1 MIEFIKLALFSVSPA
16 AIREALVSGNGPD
29 LMTEVAP

>member
-16 AIREALVSGNGPD
+16 AIREALVSWNGPG
-29 LMTEVAP
+29 TVIGAAP

>member
-16 AIREALVSGNGPD
+16 AIREALGSWSGPG
-29 LMTEVAP
+29 MAIEVAP

>member
-16 AIREALVSGNGPD
+16 AIRETLVSGARPVAGKA
-29 LMTEVAP
+29 VAP